1 MKFKSW
7 GRHIREGTKSVIRNG
22 WMSIASIGAVTVTL
36 LLVGVFVGLLLNI
49 NEMATQVER
58 DVEIK
63 VLIEVTAEE
72 DEITELQETIEAYD
86 AVEKLSFSSKEDEL
100 EGLIEGMGDE
110 GQIWEM
116 IEQDNPLN
124 HAFVVKTADP
134 KDTERIAQTIEGLP
148 HVYKVNYGKE
158 VVPKLFAFNKY
169 VRIIGIGL
177 IVGLVLT
184 AMFLISNTIK
194 LTIMARSREIGIMK
208 LVGAKNGFIR
218 GPFFIEG
225 LLLGVLGSILPIVL
239 LASSYQYIY
248 TNLSGQTSI
257 SFIELLPFNPFIYQ
271 LSLGILLLGA
281 FIGVWG
287 CIMSVRKFLR
297 V

>member
-116 IEQDNPLN
+116 IEQDDPLN

-169 VRIIGIGL
+169 VRIIGTGL

-208 LVGAKNGFIR
+208 LVGATNGFIG

-281 FIGVWG
+281 IIGVWG